1 MNVLNSEYFQKW
13 IVNNVKITN
22 SQERYLFTEFD
33 ERLLEKIYERYT
45 VNGSVDFLDEKYF
58 LWCFKDPSNHND
70 FNVRDKVSY
79 IGYSD
84 LVTAR
89 NQPSANKINFI
100 VLIPKESQALPSNS
114 SDSTSLEISQ
124 SEKSYSN
131 YILEDF
137 FDSEFKYLN
146 VDRIKQLG
154 ALLFEKHPND
164 CYHFFLKEINKDKIL
179 DFYGVLGE
187 EKHLDNKE
195 ISKCTYYVAFID
207 RITKVLSDESYSG
220 LSERLNSHNVENF
233 EIVIQRFWEENYDSA
248 KLLADNINLI
258 FFRDTEFYKQHIN
271 VDEWIIALSEEDVD
285 TDYFI
290 EYENKLNSDFFSVI
304 NSKNK
309 SKCSGGIVISNDMY
323 VNNEEILTTFLSKNN
338 KCDWKVNNNT
348 ICSNSLSCEIN
359 ERNTF
364 LQIQS
369 ELQIAHSKKDKKS
382 LKLIYYTLNTLP
394 DENAMDFAFSI
405 SAYDEKNVLSKIE
418 LSEFKDETK
427 LNELSEF
434 KTALLNNIVSI
445 LTLERSEVEYE
456 INNSNQ
462 EDDSTLFFE
471 FKKEK
476 TILNRNGQITIDI
489 RTIDPD
495 SSLSLIAYQNE
506 DKEITFNFM
515 DHEEINVKI
524 KNENFKNYEF
534 VISEI
539 TEGILFFNL
548 KNSRTGQIKRIIVAI
563 DPEANMKDEFVSNYF
578 QKLQAQ
584 NDSSFKNT
592 VFKIKKKS
600 INNVHAY
607 YFTDK
612 FGLTNEKKL
621 LPTVF
626 NICDEMV
633 LNDEVDKCPSIG
645 ELHLSPPDFIPN
657 LKKFEEIS
665 NTPEIREYI
674 NTRDEI
680 YNILSIA
687 LRNKI
692 SIDEIDFSSL
702 QLLDLVD
709 KQLINYQKLIEI
721 YDVAIWLDLFFIV
734 LKNDNY
740 FRMDDEALALFLS
753 PLHPIF
759 LSQVLT
765 KSRILSE
772 TIFGTNGK
780 PNSLGSALQLN
791 TLQNW
796 VLNFKKENLQH
807 FVNIETDS
815 LLFTGFINFNK
826 AYKPNELSSILK
838 RYDVN
843 YNQSVGYLS
852 YSQIKSALKKSYT
865 YLSNK
870 PEFNICL
877 KSELYD
883 STTNRAVLDWIKEAN
898 DEMKVRYSNQ
908 KIFIN
913 IFDERDERLN
923 SYPDN
928 NLISYYKNE
937 LGLDFN
943 WYKSDD
949 QTNFDSFD
957 VTILTSAI
965 QDKIYKYQDKNN
977 LLSNSFAYRNLFNYN
992 LIKIEGSSV
1001 YSDIFSQ
1008 QRIGSNNIDNII
1020 NALNN
1025 QFQNAL
1031 EKNKNQIENRLI
1043 SSTKS
1048 KTQVLAISSEISN
1061 TNVLERTQNKS
1072 LWEFSISDYSFKDS
1086 SRGDYFLLAEQ
1097 QDQYIDKFKR
1107 FLIEID
1113 PNTENILNDFLD
1125 YSKTIGLFQLKN
1137 LLSNQN
1143 FLKEFIACVTA
1154 RKLIDCVIV
1163 NKINTI
1169 VVPYDLFQPR
1179 LSKINKEIA
1188 SDYKDKGTQY
1198 PDFILIEFTELENR
1212 SFIDFRLIEI
1222 KYRSNVLPELE
1233 IDTIL
1238 KNQTSRIKEI
1248 FHELNCFRNNYHEIS
1263 LWKHTLSII
1272 LAEMFSYFHD
1282 NTEIL
1287 KNDSS
1292 ILFNRI
1298 LNSDYEFRLNDSLLI
1313 AIDGSDKFEFGQ
1325 IKEGIFYKIP
1335 RNAIHQI
1342 FDCDSSINS
1351 NFGRM
1356 YDSMLREDTSYK
1368 FMEKNI
1374 DYLNNQGEQGTN
1386 KEKLTLEISEV
1397 HLIPSEENHES
1408 NFQKPNAAETE
1419 SKSSNDELITLE
1431 KSDDINKQEEK
1442 SNETKK
1448 VDVLPYQPE
1457 VNSTLIAKP
1466 KISLG
1471 LNVDTG
1477 KNVEFNPVT
1486 MIPKKL
1492 ANQHLLIVGKSGAGK
1507 SQTTSSILYELSRE
1521 DIPFLILDFQGE
1533 YISSVLTNSNDQSF
1547 AEATNAMTLD
1557 PSYGMDIN
1565 PLELSLD
1572 GNTGQKIGYMSNV
1585 YQVSS
1590 ILKQIFGLGDIQNPV
1605 LKDAIKRAYQEKGF
1619 SVNDRNTWNNEAP
1632 QFQDIWSI
1640 LEFMEQTEGANVRNL
1655 KYRIEPLFENNIFV
1669 SNGQGTS
1676 INNVLNRNSIIDLS
1690 KLHTPELMK
1699 SVARFVLQAV
1709 YNRMIAEGPSKRIK
1723 LYVVIDEAH
1732 KLSYDQTLTDLIREA
1747 RKYGVGFILASQ
1759 SVRDFATVV
1768 FENMGTKI
1776 ALQLEGEDAK
1786 YMAENFGATDK
1797 TSKEAVLSML
1807 PTQKPLRAL
1816 IRNNHYEPFVQVD
1829 IKPFYEK

>member
-33 ERLLEKIYERYT
+33 ERLLDKIYEKYI

-70 FNVRDKVSY
+70 FNIRDKVSY

-89 NQPSANKINFI
+89 NQPSADKINFI

-114 SDSTSLEISQ
+114 SDSTSHEISQ

-137 FDSEFKYLN
+137 FVSEFEYFN
-146 VDRIKQLG
+146 DERIKQLG
-154 ALLFEKHPND
+154 ALLFDKHSRD

-187 EKHLDNKE
+187 EKHFDNKE
-195 ISKCTYYVAFID
+195 ISKCIYYVAFID

-220 LSERLNSHNVENF
+220 LSERLKSHDVANF
-233 EIVIQRFWEENYDSA
+233 EIVIQRFWHENFDSA
-248 KLLADNINLI
+248 KLLADNINLV
-258 FFRDTEFYKQHIN
+258 FFRDTEFYKEHIN
-271 VDEWIIALSEEDVD
+271 VDEWIIALNEEEVD
-285 TDYFI
+285 TDYSI
-290 EYENKLNSDFFSVI
+290 EYENKLSSDFFSVI

-309 SKCSGGIVISNDMY
+309 SKCSGGFVISNDKY
-323 VNNEEILTTFLSKNN
+323 VNNEEILSTYLSNYHE
-338 KCDWKVNNNT
+338 CAWKVNNNLLG
-348 ICSNSLSCEIN
+348 SNLVSCEID

-369 ELQIAHSKKDKKS
+369 ELKIAHSKKDKKS

-418 LSEFKDETK
+418 LSESKAETK

-434 KTALLNNIVSI
+434 KTALVNSIDSI
-445 LTLERSEVEYE
+445 LTVERNEVENE
-456 INNSNQ
+456 INNSNE

-495 SSLSLIAYQNE
+495 LSLSLVAYQNE

-515 DHEEINVKI
+515 DHEEISTKI
-524 KNENFKNYEF
+524 KNENFKNYEL

-584 NDSSFKNT
+584 NDSTFKNT

-612 FGLTNEKKL
+612 FGLTNELKL

-633 LNDEVDKCPSIG
+633 LNDEKDKCPSIG
-645 ELHLSPPDFIPN
+645 ELNLSPPDFIPN

-665 NTPEIREYI
+665 NTPEMREYI
-674 NTRDEI
+674 NIREQI
-680 YNILSIA
+680 YNILMIA

-692 SIDEIDFSSL
+692 SIDEIDFSSA
-702 QLLDLVD
+702 QLLDLVE
-709 KQLINYQKLIEI
+709 KQLINYQKLIDI
-721 YDVAIWLDLFFIV
+721 YDTAIWLDLFFIV

-740 FRMDDEALALFLS
+740 YRMDDEALAMFLS
-753 PLHPIF
+753 PLHPVF

-765 KSRILSE
+765 KSKILSE
-772 TIFGTNGK
+772 TIFGSNGK
-780 PNSLGSALQLN
+780 PNSLGSALQIN

-883 STTNRAVLDWIKEAN
+883 NTTNRAVLDWIKEAN
-898 DEMKVRYSNQ
+898 DEMKVSYSNQ

-913 IFDERDERLN
+913 VFDERDEKLN

-943 WYKSDD
+943 WYKSND
-949 QTNFDSFD
+949 QTNFESFD
-957 VTILTSAI
+957 VTILTSAV
-965 QDKIYKYQDKNN
+965 QDKIYKYQDANN

-1001 YSDIFSQ
+1001 YTDIFSQ
-1008 QRIGSNNIDNII
+1008 QKMGSNNIENII

-1031 EKNKNQIENRLI
+1031 ELNKNQIENRLI
-1043 SSTKS
+1043 SSTKGN
-1048 KTQVLAISSEISN
+1048 TQVLAISSEVSN
-1061 TNVLERTQNKS
+1061 TNVLERTQNKA

-1086 SRGDYFLLAEQ
+1086 SRGDYFLLADQ
-1097 QDQYIDKFKR
+1097 QDEYIIKFKR
-1107 FLIEID
+1107 FLKEID
-1113 PNTENILNDFLD
+1113 PKTENILENFLD
-1125 YSKTIGLFQLKN
+1125 YSKKIGLFQLKN

-1179 LSKINKEIA
+1179 LSKINKEID

-1198 PDFILIEFTELENR
+1198 PDFISIEFNEGENIN
-1212 SFIDFRLIEI
+1212 FIDFRLIEI
-1222 KYRSNVLPELE
+1222 KYRSNVLPEIE

-1238 KNQTSRIKEI
+1238 KNQTARIKDI
-1248 FHELNCFRNNYHEIS
+1248 FHELNCFRNNYDEIS

-1282 NTEIL
+1282 NTDIL

-1298 LNSDYEFRLNDSLLI
+1298 LNSDYDFRLNDSLLI
-1313 AIDGSDKFEFGQ
+1313 CIDDSQNIESGTVTNGIYFKVPKLSVHLVFDCNSLINNQFRDFFNLMPRNESGETIQEISNFINIEGKKEGCNNEVIDPITTFNNETEESKIVEVKNELTEHHTFIEGIDQNDQLKETTQFEFDILIGNSSRKSAQFGILGETNLGKKIAID
-1325 IKEGIFYKIP
+1325 
-1335 RNAIHQI
+1335 
-1342 FDCDSSINS
+1342 
-1351 NFGRM
+1351 
-1356 YDSMLREDTSYK
+1356 L
-1368 FMEKNI
+1368 
-1374 DYLNNQGEQGTN
+1374 
-1386 KEKLTLEISEV
+1386 
-1397 HLIPSEENHES
+1397 
-1408 NFQKPNAAETE
+1408 
-1419 SKSSNDELITLE
+1419 
-1431 KSDDINKQEEK
+1431 
-1442 SNETKK
+1442 NET
-1448 VDVLPYQPE
+1448 
-1457 VNSTLIAKP
+1457 ST
-1466 KISLG
+1466 ISLFG
-1471 LNVDTG
+1471 V
-1477 KNVEFNPVT
+1477 
-1486 MIPKKL
+1486 
-1492 ANQHLLIVGKSGAGK
+1492 QGAGK
-1507 SQTTSSILYELSRE
+1507 SYTIGTITEMVLKQFEHVNLLPSPLASVIFHYSDSMDYKPEFTSMIHDNDNEFELNKLKERYGAVPGNIKDVILLTPKDKVKERQSEYPSIQVHPIAFNSKELNIQDWMFILGAIGNESTYIKQLKAIMKDNRDNITIDGLSE
-1521 DIPFLILDFQGE
+1521 SIENSMMLSKGQKALALQKLSFAKEYVNDDSSLKEFLKPGRLIIVDLRDEFIVKDSALGLFV
-1533 YISSVLTNSNDQSF
+1533 IMLNIFSSVKN
-1547 AEATNAMTLD
+1547 
-1557 PSYGMDIN
+1557 Y
-1565 PLELSLD
+1565 
-1572 GNTGQKIGYMSNV
+1572 
-1585 YQVSS
+1585 
-1590 ILKQIFGLGDIQNPV
+1590 
-1605 LKDAIKRAYQEKGF
+1605 
-1619 SVNDRNTWNNEAP
+1619 
-1632 QFQDIWSI
+1632 
-1640 LEFMEQTEGANVRNL
+1640 
-1655 KYRIEPLFENNIFV
+1655 
-1669 SNGQGTS
+1669 NGTHFNKF
-1676 INNVLNRNSIIDLS
+1676 IV
-1690 KLHTPELMK
+1690 
-1699 SVARFVLQAV
+1699 F
-1709 YNRMIAEGPSKRIK
+1709 
-1723 LYVVIDEAH
+1723 DEAH
-1732 KLSYDQTLTDLIREA
+1732 KYMDNKELTDNIVTAIREM
-1747 RKYGVGFILASQ
+1747 RHKGVSIMIASQ
-1759 SVRDFATVV
+1759 DPPSLPNEIIELSKIVLLHKFNSPGWIKHIQKSITQFSSLKASD
-1768 FENMGTKI
+1768 MI
-1776 ALQLEGEDAK
+1776 ALKTGEAFLW
-1786 YMAENFGATDK
+1786 AEKASLNSISVTPVKISTRPRVTKHGGAT
-1797 TSKEAVLSML
+1797 
-1807 PTQKPLRAL
+1807 
-1816 IRNNHYEPFVQVD
+1816 
-1829 IKPFYEK
+1829 IKAN

>member
-1 MNVLNSEYFQKW
+1 MNILNSEYFQKW
-13 IVNNVKITN
+13 IVNNVKVTN
-22 SQERYLFTEFD
+22 NQERYLFTEFD
-33 ERLLEKIYERYT
+33 ERLLDIIYKKYK

-70 FNVRDKVSY
+70 FTTRDKVSF

-89 NQPSANKINFI
+89 NQPSADKINFI

-114 SDSTSLEISQ
+114 SDSTSHEISQ

-131 YILEDF
+131 YILEEF
-137 FDSEFKYLN
+137 FVSEFEYFHVERL
-146 VDRIKQLG
+146 KQLG
-154 ALLFEKHPND
+154 ALLFDKHSRD
-164 CYHFFLKEINKDKIL
+164 CYHFFLKEINKHKIL

-187 EKHLDNKE
+187 EKHFDNKE
-195 ISKCTYYVAFID
+195 ISKCIYYVAFID

-220 LSERLNSHNVENF
+220 LSERLKSHDVANF
-233 EIVIQRFWEENYDSA
+233 EIVIQQFWEENFDSA
-248 KLLADNINLI
+248 KLLADNINLV
-258 FFRDTEFYKQHIN
+258 FFRNTEFYKENIN
-271 VDEWIIALSEEDVD
+271 VDEWIKALNEEEVD
-285 TDYFI
+285 TYYSI
-290 EYENKLNSDFFSVI
+290 EYENKLSSDFFSVI
-304 NSKNK
+304 STKNK
-309 SKCSGGIVISNDMY
+309 SKCSGGFVISNDNY
-323 VNNEEILTTFLSKNN
+323 VKNEGVLSTYLSNYN
-338 KCDWKVNNNT
+338 ECDWKVNNNL
-348 ICSNSLSCEIN
+348 IVSNLVCCEID

-369 ELQIAHSKKDKKS
+369 ELINAYSKKVKKS

-394 DENAMDFAFSI
+394 DENSMDFAFSI
-405 SAYDEKNVLSKIE
+405 SAFDEKNVLSKIE
-418 LSEFKDETK
+418 LSELKDETK
-427 LNELSEF
+427 LNEFSEF
-434 KTALLNNIVSI
+434 KTALVNSIDSI
-445 LTLERSEVEYE
+445 LTVERNEVENE
-456 INNSNQ
+456 INYSNE

-471 FKKEK
+471 FKKQK

-495 SSLSLIAYQNE
+495 LSLSLVAYQNE
-506 DKEITFNFM
+506 NKEITFNFM
-515 DHEEINVKI
+515 DHEEISTKI
-524 KNENFKNYEF
+524 KIENFKNYEL

-584 NDSSFKNT
+584 NDSTFKNT

-612 FGLTNEKKL
+612 FGLTNELKL

-633 LNDEVDKCPSIG
+633 LNDEKDKCPSIG
-645 ELHLSPPDFIPN
+645 ELNLSPPDFIPN

-665 NTPEIREYI
+665 NTPEMREYI
-674 NTRDEI
+674 NIREQI
-680 YNILSIA
+680 YKILIIA

-702 QLLDLVD
+702 QLLDLVE
-709 KQLINYQKLIEI
+709 KQLITYQKLINN
-721 YDVAIWLDLFFIV
+721 YDTAIWLDLFFIV

-740 FRMDDEALALFLS
+740 FRMDDEALAMFLS
-753 PLHPIF
+753 PLHPVF

-772 TIFGTNGK
+772 TIFGSNGK
-780 PNSLGSALQLN
+780 PNSLGSALQIN

-883 STTNRAVLDWIKEAN
+883 NTTNRAVLDWIKEAN

-913 IFDERDERLN
+913 VFDERDEKLN

-943 WYKSDD
+943 WYKSND
-949 QTNFDSFD
+949 QTNFESFD

-965 QDKIYKYQDKNN
+965 QDKIYKYQDANN

-1001 YSDIFSQ
+1001 YNDIFSQ
-1008 QRIGSNNIDNII
+1008 QIIEINNIDNVI
-1020 NALNN
+1020 NTLNK

-1031 EKNKNQIENRLI
+1031 ELNKNQIENRLI
-1043 SSTKS
+1043 SSIKGN
-1048 KTQVLAISSEISN
+1048 TQVLAISSEVSN
-1061 TNVLERTQNKS
+1061 TNVLERTQNKA

-1086 SRGDYFLLAEQ
+1086 SRGDYFLLADQ
-1097 QDQYIDKFKR
+1097 QDEYIIKFKR
-1107 FLIEID
+1107 FLKEID
-1113 PNTENILNDFLD
+1113 PETENILEDFLD
-1125 YSKTIGLFQLKN
+1125 YSKKIGLFQLKN

-1179 LSKINKEIA
+1179 LSKINKEIDA
-1188 SDYKDKGTQY
+1188 EYESKGTQF
-1198 PDFILIEFTELENR
+1198 PDFILIEFNEEENK
-1212 SFIDFRLIEI
+1212 SIIDFRLIEI
-1222 KYRSNVLPELE
+1222 KYRSNVLSENE

-1238 KNQTSRIKEI
+1238 KNQTARIKDI
-1248 FHELNCFRNNYHEIS
+1248 FHKLNCFRNNYDEIS

-1282 NTEIL
+1282 NTEL
-1287 KNDSS
+1287 LNNESS
-1292 ILFNRI
+1292 ILFNQI
-1298 LNSDYEFRLNDSLLI
+1298 INSNYDFRLNDSLLI
-1313 AIDGSDKFEFGQ
+1313 CVDDSQNIESGTVINGIYFKVPKLSVHQVFDCNSLINNQFRDFFNLMIRNESGETIEEISNFINIEGE
-1325 IKEGIFYKIP
+1325 KEGGNNDVVEPITIF
-1335 RNAIHQI
+1335 
-1342 FDCDSSINS
+1342 
-1351 NFGRM
+1351 
-1356 YDSMLREDTSYK
+1356 
-1368 FMEKNI
+1368 
-1374 DYLNNQGEQGTN
+1374 
-1386 KEKLTLEISEV
+1386 
-1397 HLIPSEENHES
+1397 
-1408 NFQKPNAAETE
+1408 
-1419 SKSSNDELITLE
+1419 
-1431 KSDDINKQEEK
+1431 
-1442 SNETKK
+1442 SNETETAKIIEVSNELTEQNKLSEGIEQNVSLKETTELKYDILIGNSSIKSLQYGILGETNLGKK
-1448 VDVLPYQPE
+1448 
-1457 VNSTLIAKP
+1457 IAIDLNETTT
-1466 KISLG
+1466 ISLFG
-1471 LNVDTG
+1471 V
-1477 KNVEFNPVT
+1477 
-1486 MIPKKL
+1486 
-1492 ANQHLLIVGKSGAGK
+1492 QGAGK
-1507 SQTTSSILYELSRE
+1507 SYTIGTITEMVLKQFEHVNLLPSPLASVIFHYSDSMDYKPEFTSMIHDNDNEFELNKLKERYGAVPGNIKDVILLTPKDKVEERQSEYPSIEVHPIAFNSKELNIK
-1521 DIPFLILDFQGE
+1521 DWTFILGAIGNESTYIKQLKAIMKENRNNLTIDDLSESIENSEMLSKAQKALALQRLGFARE
-1533 YISSVLTNSNDQSF
+1533 YINDDSSLNEFLQPGRLIIVDLRDEFIVKDSALGLFVIMLNIFSSVTN
-1547 AEATNAMTLD
+1547 
-1557 PSYGMDIN
+1557 Y
-1565 PLELSLD
+1565 
-1572 GNTGQKIGYMSNV
+1572 
-1585 YQVSS
+1585 
-1590 ILKQIFGLGDIQNPV
+1590 
-1605 LKDAIKRAYQEKGF
+1605 
-1619 SVNDRNTWNNEAP
+1619 
-1632 QFQDIWSI
+1632 
-1640 LEFMEQTEGANVRNL
+1640 
-1655 KYRIEPLFENNIFV
+1655 
-1669 SNGQGTS
+1669 NG
-1676 INNVLNRNSIIDLS
+1676 IHFNKFIV
-1690 KLHTPELMK
+1690 
-1699 SVARFVLQAV
+1699 F
-1709 YNRMIAEGPSKRIK
+1709 
-1723 LYVVIDEAH
+1723 DEAH
-1732 KLSYDQTLTDLIREA
+1732 KYMDNKELTDNIVTAIREM
-1747 RKYGVGFILASQ
+1747 RHKGVSIMIASQ
-1759 SVRDFATVV
+1759 DPPSLPNEIIELSKIVLLHKFNSPGWIKHIQKSITQFSSLKASD
-1768 FENMGTKI
+1768 MI
-1776 ALQLEGEDAK
+1776 ALKTGEAFLW
-1786 YMAENFGATDK
+1786 AEKASLQSISVSPVKILTRPRVTKHGGATIQA
-1797 TSKEAVLSML
+1797 SK
-1807 PTQKPLRAL
+1807 
-1816 IRNNHYEPFVQVD
+1816 
-1829 IKPFYEK
+1829 